1 MGKIEWFNHDDRGG
15 GGGGGGRSK
24 GGNRATPYGGGG
36 GGGNNSVFVSG
47 LYQGCTWQELKTG
60 FKDAGAVSR
69 ADVSEN
75 GKTGTVTYVNAKDAA
90 WCVQNY
96 NNTQFGG
103 KSVKVKF
110 DNQAKGGGGGGKGA
124 RNESK
129 GAGVCYAFQEG
140 NCTRGDDCRFS
151 HSGGGGGGGKK
162 AKGGKGSDV
171 CYAFQ
176 EGKCTRGDDC
186 RFSHSGGGGGGGG
199 KGKKAKGGKGKGGR
213 DDVKA
218 TPEDLDADMDSYWG
232 KTKEGKEKVEAAT
245 KDNLDAEMDS
255 YFDKSKEEAPA
266 AAEEAAAPE
275 AAAEAPAAEAP
286 AAE

>member
-162 AKGGKGSDV
+162 AKGGKG
-171 CYAFQ
+171 
-176 EGKCTRGDDC
+176 
-186 RFSHSGGGGGGGG
+186 
-199 KGKKAKGGKGKGGR
+199 KGGR